1 MCGING
7 IHAYHPDAPP
17 VGRKEVVRVRD
28 SMLARGP
35 DGAGEWFST
44 DGRTGFGH
52 RRLNIIDLSA
62 SANQPMLLDG
72 GRLAI
77 TYNGEIYN
85 YRALRDELIAEG
97 RVFKTHSDTEVILQL
112 YDRDGPDMVDQL
124 RGMFAF
130 ALWDK
135 VRRGVLLARDPFGI
149 KPLYVADDGRTLRFA
164 SQVKAL
170 LVGGSINTAPDPAG
184 HAGFFLLGSVPDPH
198 TLYAGISAVSAGSTL
213 WVDATGIGAA
223 RRYFSPADILA
234 QDGGVAADLGEALRD
249 SVKHHLVAD
258 VPVGV
263 FLSAGRDSTTIAALA
278 AAAGNAANLDT
289 ITLAFDE
296 FRGLA
301 MDEAPL
307 AEMVAAGLGS
317 RHVTRRLT
325 GSDFRHDLDHLLA
338 AMDQPTLDGVNT
350 YFVAKCAREAGL
362 KVALSGMGGDEMFGG
377 YDTFTLLPRLVGAM
391 GWIPGGARL
400 GTLLRK
406 AAMPLAG
413 KVGPAKA
420 LSLLEFGTHY
430 GDAYMLQRGLYM
442 PWELPLVMDADMARD
457 GLAALNLRHQLDKTQ
472 MAIGLPRR
480 KIIALE
486 MAWYMKNQLLRDA
499 DWAGMAHGLEIRTP
513 LVDAF
518 LFRSLAPALGAK
530 DGPDKAA
537 MAQTPHKPLPEA
549 VLNRAK
555 TGFAV
560 PMRDWMRGGAED
572 GGGERGLRGWA
583 RTVYGAFTAS

>member
-7 IHAYHPDAPP
+7 IFAYHSDAPP
-17 VGRKEVVRVRD
+17 VSRGAVARVRD
-28 SMLARGP
+28 AMAARGP
-35 DGAGEWFST
+35 DAAGKWFAA
-44 DGRTGFGH
+44 DGRVGFGH
-52 RRLNIIDLSA
+52 RRLTIIDLSPGA
-62 SANQPMLLDG
+62 SQPMLVDG

-97 RVFKTHSDTEVILQL
+97 RVFKTQSDTEVILHL
-112 YDRDGPDMVDQL
+112 YDRDGPAMVEKL

-130 ALWDK
+130 ALWDAE
-135 VRRGVLLARDPFGI
+135 RRGVLLARDPFGI

-170 LVGGSINTAPDPAG
+170 LAGGGINTAPDPAG

-198 TLYAGISAVSAGSTL
+198 TLYAGIRALPAGSTV
-213 WVDATGIGAA
+213 WVDATGVGAA
-223 RRYFSPADILA
+223 KRYFHPSDILA
-234 QDGGVAADLGEALRD
+234 QTGGVAADLGEALRD

-278 AAAGNAANLDT
+278 AEAGDAANLDT

-307 AEMVAAGLGS
+307 AETVAARLGS

-325 GSDFRHDLDHLLA
+325 GAAFHDERDHLLT

-362 KVALSGMGGDEMFGG
+362 KVALSGTGGDEMFGG
-377 YDTFTLLPRLVGAM
+377 YDTFTLTPRLVAAM

-400 GTLLRK
+400 GTVLRK
-406 AAMPLAG
+406 LAMPLAG

-420 LSLLEFGTHY
+420 LSLLEFGTGY

-442 PWELPLVMDADMARD
+442 PWELPRVMDADMARD
-457 GLAALNLRHQLDKTQ
+457 GLAALNLRHRLDETQ
-472 MAIGLPRR
+472 AAVGLPRR

-486 MAWYMKNQLLRDA
+486 MAWYMKNQLLRDT

-518 LFRSLAPALGAK
+518 LFRALAPALGVVG
-530 DGPDKAA
+530 GPDKAA
-537 MAQTPHKPLPEA
+537 MAQTPHKPLPDA
-549 VLNRAK
+549 VLNRPK
-555 TGFAV
+555 TGFSV
-560 PMRDWMRGGAED
+560 PVRDWMQAGAGD

-583 RTVYGAFTAS
+583 RTVYGAFTAA